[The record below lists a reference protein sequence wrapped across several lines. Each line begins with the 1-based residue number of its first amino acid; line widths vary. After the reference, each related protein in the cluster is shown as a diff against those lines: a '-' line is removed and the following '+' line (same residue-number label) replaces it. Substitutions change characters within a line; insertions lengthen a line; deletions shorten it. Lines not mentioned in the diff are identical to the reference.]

1 MLRGCCVGAA
11 WVLRELR
18 ELRECCVCVAYAA
31 CVLRVVKDNL
41 QVMIVYEIKRIS

>member
-1 MLRGCCVGAA
+1 MLRRCCVGAA

-18 ELRECCVCVAYAA
+18 ECCVCVAYTA

-41 QVMIVYEIKRIS
+41 QVMM